1 MNKLYMSREA
11 QDDLREIKDYITK
24 ELEKGRRS
32 GETEG
37 WLTPEEVRAHFRARA
52 KAEADLPPEN

>member
-52 KAEADLPPEN
+52 GKEKAHEA